1 MNNLITKGK
10 NLCKNKSGEKLGFGL
25 IVVVFSIVI
34 SLFAFVSENNET
46 TGFAVLEG
54 NENNAVQYNME
65 IIPSNLI
72 EFNKIK
78 SLSTL
83 APGNYFIDDDGI
95 VYWIDDESR
104 PAIAIVKSHDETYE
118 NKLIYI
124 DDEGR
129 IGYVLESIG

>member
-1 MNNLITKGK
+1 MKNKKGK
-10 NLCKNKSGEKLGFGL
+10 FGFGIF
-25 IVVVFSIVI
+25 IVFLAVAI
-34 SLFAFVSENNET
+34 SLLSFISESSKT

-54 NENNAVQYNME
+54 NENNAVQENTQ
-65 IIPSNLI
+65 IIPDNLM
-72 EFNKIK
+72 EFNEIK

-83 APGNYFIDDDGI
+83 APGNYFVDDDGI
-95 VYWIDDESR
+95 VYWNDDESR

-129 IGYVLESIG
+129 IGYVLESTG